1 MNDILGSFAGR
12 YGESGAVGG
21 IRNLLEGTIT
31 FTVDDAAPDML
42 RVFTRFGGGGLVVLR
57 IGALL
62 NPSDG
67 EGRHDNAECIR
78 VFLAWER
85 NLERAN
91 IGSGG
96 IRERGDMGIDEL
108 PIGACKIICL
118 CKNRIGSGTRTMDAN
133 QTYITKAS
141 ERQINFTCAHHL
153 EY

>member
-1 MNDILGSFAGR
+1 MNGILGSFAGR
-12 YGESGAVGG
+12 DGDSDTVGG
-21 IRNLLEGTIT
+21 IRYLLEGTIT

-57 IGALL
+57 MTPIVRFKAIGALLL

-78 VFLAWER
+78 VFLAWEG

-108 PIGACKIICL
+108 PIGAC
-118 CKNRIGSGTRTMDAN
+118 N
-133 QTYITKAS
+133 
-141 ERQINFTCAHHL
+141 
-153 EY
+153 